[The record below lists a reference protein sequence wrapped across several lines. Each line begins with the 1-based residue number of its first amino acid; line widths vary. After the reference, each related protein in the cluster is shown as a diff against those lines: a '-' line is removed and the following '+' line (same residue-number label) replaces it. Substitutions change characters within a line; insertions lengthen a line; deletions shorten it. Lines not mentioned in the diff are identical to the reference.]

1 MFGVGS
7 LEIVLILAIALIVLG
22 PDRLPQAMGTV
33 GRWVRE
39 LRRLTGEFRKE
50 FDEEIQFLQNEVEN
64 LRQEAELTR
73 QELLEI
79 QADLEE
85 TVGGVQADLEEAG
98 QDIKSELGMA
108 EDAAQGVRLG
118 SDQKPSPKTP
128 TLGTSRSPGMGTSTS
143 PGMEASD
150 AMYRAILETFAEP
163 NGQTSRSPLPVVP
176 ESTSPSAI
184 ESQSSTLNE
193 TLDVAAHLDTTGA
206 DLAALAQASS
216 FQQVQKFAPQ
226 AEQFGVILRVLSQSH
241 KKPIEE
247 AKKQLQHQA
256 AIDAV
261 KLAHL
266 NGRGPT
272 GIALAWAAQRQS
284 AVADGSIDID
294 TREEGCVRIRL
305 SECPYRLSEDSEL
318 PICELSNAYDL
329 TLVEKMGAIGK
340 YEKRVTMGQQHC
352 EFVIRSEK
360 LKNVGNTRENS
371 DVLDDISETTHTLG
385 TKDA

>member
-33 GRWVRE
+33 GRWIRE

-73 QELLEI
+73 QDLLEI

-85 TVGGVQADLEEAG
+85 TIGGVQADLEEAG
-98 QDIKSELGMA
+98 EDIKSELGMA
-108 EDAAQGVRLG
+108 ENAAQGVRLG
-118 SDQKPSPKTP
+118 SNQKPSPKTP
-128 TLGTSRSPGMGTSTS
+128 VLGTITS

-150 AMYRAILETFAEP
+150 AMYRAILETFADS
-163 NGQTSRSPLPVVP
+163 NGQTSKSPLPVVP
-176 ESTSPSAI
+176 ESTAPSTTEI
-184 ESQSSTLNE
+184 QSSTLNE
-193 TLDVAAHLDTTGA
+193 TIDIAAHLDATET
-206 DLAALAQASS
+206 DLEALAKASS
-216 FQQVQKFAPQ
+216 IQQVQKFAPQ
-226 AEQFGVILRVLSQSH
+226 AEQFGVILRVLAQSH
-241 KKPIEE
+241 NKPIEE

-261 KLAHL
+261 KLVHL

-284 AVADGSIDID
+284 AVTDGSIDID
-294 TREEGCVRIRL
+294 TREEGCVRIRM
-305 SECPYRLSEDSEL
+305 SECPYGLSEESEL
-318 PICELSNAYDL
+318 PICELSNSYDL
-329 TLVEKMGAIGK
+329 TLIEKMGAMGE
-340 YEKRVTMGQQHC
+340 YEKRVTMGHQQC
-352 EFVIRSEK
+352 EFVIRSEE
-360 LKNVGNTRENS
+360 LEPVQSVADTGANS
-371 DVLDDISETTHTLG
+371 DILAKIDETAHVVKTE
-385 TKDA
+385 DA